1 MSSHANIT
9 STSSSHSE
17 AQRHSGLQLEPQDA
31 LPKFIVQNPLSIHL
45 DTKAVIFTTLGLVI
59 AIQFLVV
66 RIVQAAMIAIPAVLY
81 IYNDYQN
88 FLNLGPGGTPST
100 FKGYLRIA
108 WLHFWALRDP
118 FSAPRPQLGTLPE
131 SGILHQRPLPR
142 RQGPRPTVVGIAPQR
157 QINQSGS
164 RPCFEAL
171 GQAAKRLAADRP
183 ETFSTGRS
191 FIEKHGLALFARYP
205 LQTRWQGEIAHFHDS
220 DYAMHMALHPDDIQH
235 VLDKGWG
242 QRHPLGWH
250 GWRDWLYTMPVSP
263 NFVMIYA
270 PRDEQEL
277 RAISRIIGAAI
288 WYTLKEEVDLGVYID
303 SQRELTS

>member
-1 MSSHANIT
+1 MSSTSNIT
-9 STSSSHSE
+9 TNPQHE
-17 AQRHSGLQLEPQDA
+17 AQRHSGLQLDA
-31 LPKFIVQNPLSIHL
+31 PDPLPKFIVQNPLSIHL
-45 DTKAVIFTTLGLVI
+45 DTRAVFFTTLGLVI

-81 IYNDYQN
+81 VYNDYQN
-88 FLNLGPGGTPST
+88 YLNLGPGGTPST

-118 FSAPRPQLGTLPE
+118 FSAPKPQAGTIPE
-131 SGILHQRPLPR
+131 RGILHRRPLPR
-142 RQGPRPTVVGIAPQR
+142 RAGPRPTVVGIAPQR
-157 QINQSGS
+157 QIDQCGS
-164 RPCFEAL
+164 RLCFQAL
-171 GQAAKRLAADRP
+171 RRAARNLAADRP
-183 ETFSTGRS
+183 DTFSAGRS
-191 FIEKHGLALFARYP
+191 FIEKHGLALFARSP
-205 LQTRWQGEIAHFHDS
+205 LQTRWQGEITHFHDS
-220 DYAMHMALHPDDIQH
+220 DYAMHMALHPDDIQQ

-270 PRDEQEL
+270 SRDEKEL
-277 RAISRIIGAAI
+277 QVISRIVEAAI

-303 SQRELTS
+303 FQRELTS